1 MKWMARAHVMN
12 GNADKAW
19 KIYMDMD
26 TSNDAILLLK
36 QIANDCYRK
45 GLFFYSLKCFDIL
58 MRLDSDLDNQYMR
71 GKIGAAVGVFQMM
84 IVRKASRDE
93 FNEMMNMMASM
104 SGDPEVDQI
113 IMVMTKWIRENDY
126 EH

>member
-1 MKWMARAHVMN
+1 MARAHVMN
-12 GNADKAW
+12 GNADRAW

-71 GKIGAAVGVFQMM
+71 GKIGAAVGVF
-84 IVRKASRDE
+84 
-93 FNEMMNMMASM
+93 
-104 SGDPEVDQI
+104 
-113 IMVMTKWIRENDY
+113 
-126 EH
+126 